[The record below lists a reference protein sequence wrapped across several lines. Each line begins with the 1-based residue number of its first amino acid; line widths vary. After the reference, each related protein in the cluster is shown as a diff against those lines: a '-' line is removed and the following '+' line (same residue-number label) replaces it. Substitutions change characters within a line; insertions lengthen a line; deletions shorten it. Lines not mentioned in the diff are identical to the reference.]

1 MEQRPSPW
9 KTVRIALQ
17 KVRPGVIRLKDR
29 NYLTKWLVVSSLI
42 GLVAGLG
49 AIAFTLAITWGT
61 HFFLGVLVGYQ
72 PPNPQGE
79 GGGGNLSPQLD
90 LVHHPLFLLLPLVVG
105 LGGLL
110 SGLIVFTFAPEAEGH
125 GTDAA
130 IASFHYEEGR
140 VRARIPLIKLVAS
153 AITIGSGGSGGRE
166 GPTAQ
171 ISAGFG
177 SLLARWLGL
186 SASDRRI
193 ALAAGIGAGIGA
205 IFRAPLGGALIGAE
219 ILYTQ
224 DIEIEAII
232 PALIASIIGYA
243 IYGAWAGWEPV
254 FGNQAQNTF
263 NSPVQLIYYAL
274 LGIICGGIGI
284 LYARSFHGTAKLFH
298 RLSLSR
304 HWLWLRPTIGGVLV
318 GLMGLALPEALGM
331 GYGWVQASMGS
342 TLLSLPFW
350 LVLALPFAKI
360 LSTSLSIGSGGSGGI
375 FGPGMV
381 IGSMVGASVWRLAF
395 HHLPEVP
402 DVPAPF
408 VIVAMM
414 ALFGGIAHAP
424 LSVMLMVAEMTGNLS
439 LLAPAMVAVGLAY
452 IVVGKNTI
460 YTSQLETR
468 ANSPAHRL
476 RLSFPLLSTLVAREA
491 LLPLVHLPITP
502 ETTVAVVEAAMK
514 TEHRSGVVVRNAD
527 GTLAGV
533 ATNADIQRVPENERD
548 QTFIEA
554 VMTREPVSMRASES
568 LDVVLEQLTK
578 AGIRWAPVLEEG
590 IPQYPIG
597 VVSVASIMD
606 VYHKAVAQGT
616 RRMRSLVEGTVLV
629 EVTVTP
635 ESLLSGKQLKHLR
648 LPAQT
653 LVVSIRR
660 AGALVFPRGDTEL
673 HSGDAVTFLTNPATE
688 THLRA
693 YLAGPEAD
701 HIPDDFPRGKTEG
714 RRTETRGTGPFT
726 GLRLPRIRRRYSAP
740 DEAFIR
746 GEETPPIVSVSPE
759 SQDKHA

>member
-1 MEQRPSPW
+1 
-9 KTVRIALQ
+9 
-17 KVRPGVIRLKDR
+17 
-29 NYLTKWLVVSSLI
+29 
-42 GLVAGLG
+42 
-49 AIAFTLAITWGT
+49 AFTLAISWAT

-72 PPNPQGE
+72 PPNPAGE
-79 GGGGNLSPQLD
+79 GGGGNLSPFLD
-90 LVHHPLFLLLPLVVG
+90 LRQHPLYLLLPVVVG

-110 SGLIVFTFAPEAEGH
+110 SGLIVYTLAPEAEGP

-130 IASFHYEEGR
+130 IAAFHYEEGR

-186 SASDRRI
+186 SAADRRI

-224 DIEIEAII
+224 DLEIDAII

-243 IYGAWAGWEPV
+243 IYGAWAGWSPI
-254 FGNQAQNTF
+254 FGNQAQNAF
-263 NSPVQLIYYAL
+263 NNPVQLIYYAV
-274 LGIICGGIGI
+274 LGVICGGIGI

-298 RLSLSR
+298 RLPLSR
-304 HWLWLRPTIGGVLV
+304 HWLWVKPTIGGVLV
-318 GLMGLALPEALGM
+318 GLMGLAIPQALGM
-331 GYGWVQASMGS
+331 GYGWVQAGMGPMLL
-342 TLLSLPFW
+342 TLPLW

-360 LSTSLSIGSGGSGGI
+360 LATSLSIGSGGSGGI

-395 HHLPEVP
+395 GHLPAVP
-402 DVPAPF
+402 DSPAPF

-424 LSVMLMVAEMTGNLS
+424 LAVMLMVAEMTGNLS
-439 LLAPAMVAVGLAY
+439 LLAPAMVAVGLAS

-491 LLPLVHLPITP
+491 LLPMTSEPIIP
-502 ETTVAVVEAAMK
+502 ETTVAALEAAIK
-514 TEHRSGVVVRNAD
+514 ADHRIGVVVRQAD
-527 GTLAGV
+527 GALAGV
-533 ATNADIQRVPENERD
+533 ATLADVQRVPEAERN
-548 QTFIEA
+548 QTTVGAIA
-554 VMTREPVSMRASES
+554 TREPVTVRTSES
-568 LDVVLEQLTK
+568 LDEVLEQLTK
-578 AGIRWAPVLEEG
+578 AGIRWAPVLDEG
-590 IPQYPIG
+590 APARPIG
-597 VVSVASIMD
+597 IISVASIMD
-606 VYHKAVAQGT
+606 AYHQAVAQGT

-635 ESLLSGKQLKHLR
+635 ESLLAGKQLKQLR
-648 LPAQT
+648 FPAQT
-653 LVVSIRR
+653 LIVSIRR
-660 AGALVFPRGDTEL
+660 GGALIFPRGDTEL
-673 HSGDAVTFLTNPATE
+673 RSGDAVTFLTNPAVE
-688 THLRA
+688 TRLRA
-693 YLAGPEAD
+693 YLAGPEAE
-701 HIPDDFPRGKTEG
+701 HVPM
-714 RRTETRGTGPFT
+714 
-726 GLRLPRIRRRYSAP
+726 LPGSRENG
-740 DEAFIR
+740 D
-746 GEETPPIVSVSPE
+746 
-759 SQDKHA
+759 

>member
-1 MEQRPSPW
+1 MS
-9 KTVRIALQ
+9 A
-17 KVRPGVIRLKDR
+17 
-29 NYLTKWLVVSSLI
+29 LI
-42 GLVAGLG
+42 GIVAGCG
-49 AIAFTLAITWGT
+49 AIAFTLAISWAT
-61 HFFLGVLVGYQ
+61 HFFLGTLIGYQ
-72 PPNPQGE
+72 PPNPIGE
-79 GGGGNLSPQLD
+79 GGGGNLSPFLD
-90 LVHHPLFLLLPLVVG
+90 LRQHPLFLLLPVVVG

-110 SGLIVFTFAPEAEGH
+110 SGLIVYTLAPEAEGH

-130 IASFHYEEGR
+130 IAAFHYEEGR

-186 SASDRRI
+186 SAADRRI

-224 DIEIEAII
+224 DLEIDAII

-243 IYGAWAGWEPV
+243 IYGAWAGWSPI
-254 FGNQAQNTF
+254 FGNQAQNAF
-263 NSPVQLIYYAL
+263 NNPVQLMYYAL

-284 LYARSFHGTAKLFH
+284 LYARTFHGTARLFH
-298 RLSLSR
+298 RLLPLSR
-304 HWLWLRPTIGGVLV
+304 HWLWIKPTIGGVLV
-318 GLMGLALPEALGM
+318 GLMGLAIPQALGM
-331 GYGWVQASMGS
+331 GYGWVQAGMGPLLL
-342 TLLSLPFW
+342 TLPLW

-360 LSTSLSIGSGGSGGI
+360 LSTALSIGSGGSGGI

-395 HHLPEVP
+395 GHLPAVP
-402 DVPAPF
+402 DAPAPF

-424 LSVMLMVAEMTGNLS
+424 LAVMLMVAEMTGNLS
-439 LLAPAMVAVGLAY
+439 LLAPAMVAVGLAS

-491 LLPLVHLPITP
+491 LLPMTSEPITP
-502 ETTVAVVEAAMK
+502 ETTVSALEAAIK
-514 TEHRSGVVVRNAD
+514 ADHRSGVVVRQAD

-533 ATNADIQRVPENERD
+533 ATLADVQRVPEAERS
-548 QTFIEA
+548 QTVVGAIA
-554 VMTREPVSMRASES
+554 TREPVTARASEP
-568 LDVVLEQLTK
+568 LDEVLEHLTK
-578 AGIRWAPVLEEG
+578 AGIRWAPVLDDAA
-590 IPQYPIG
+590 PARPIG
-597 VVSVASIMD
+597 IISVASIMET
-606 VYHKAVAQGT
+606 YHRAIAQGT

-635 ESLLSGKQLKHLR
+635 ESRLSGRQLKQLR
-648 LPAQT
+648 FPAQT
-653 LVVSIRR
+653 LVVSVRR

-673 HSGDAVTFLTNPATE
+673 RSGDAVTFLTNPAVE
-688 THLRA
+688 TQLRA
-693 YLAGPEAD
+693 YLAGPEAE
-701 HIPDDFPRGKTEG
+701 HVPV
-714 RRTETRGTGPFT
+714 
-726 GLRLPRIRRRYSAP
+726 LPGSRES
-740 DEAFIR
+740 
-746 GEETPPIVSVSPE
+746 GE
-759 SQDKHA
+759 